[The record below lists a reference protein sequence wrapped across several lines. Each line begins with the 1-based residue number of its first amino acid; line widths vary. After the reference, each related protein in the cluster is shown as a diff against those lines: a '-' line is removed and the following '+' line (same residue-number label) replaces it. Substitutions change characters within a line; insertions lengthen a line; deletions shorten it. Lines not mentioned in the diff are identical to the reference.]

1 MRHFLKIYII
11 AIAVL
16 LSSCRELPDYLVGD
30 NTVARV
36 GREELTT
43 LEISQAVP
51 KNLTGSDSIAF
62 VKLYI
67 DKWLIRQLKIEE
79 ANQLFSSSE
88 KDIEKLVEDYRQ
100 SLLMN
105 KVDQYYVEQQM
116 SNDFT
121 DDDIASYYNTHKSD
135 FTLDRTL
142 VKGRILRFDA
152 SYRQSKRLKEQ
163 MLKAASSTTDDKTFT
178 DICEKNG
185 FLLIDNRSEWI
196 NFTDFLANLPT
207 TKSQD
212 YSSLLDKMGI
222 QEMKVN
228 DACYFFDFTSVCRT
242 GNVAPLELVAD
253 NIRRILI
260 TQRRSEIIKALEEEI
275 ITKAMSEGHAKLYGE
290 GENISTYK
298 SGAQP
303 ASAEEINTIDS
314 TSTANSVAKTA
325 KEDKT
330 EPNNE

>member
-1 MRHFLKIYII
+1 MRHIWKIYLLTV
-11 AIAVL
+11 AISMA
-16 LSSCRELPDYLVGD
+16 SCRELPDYLVGD

-36 GREELTT
+36 GRQELSTM
-43 LEISQAVP
+43 EISQAVP
-51 KNLTGSDSIAF
+51 SNLTGDDSLAF

-79 ANQLFSSSE
+79 ADQLFSSSE
-88 KDIEKLVEDYRQ
+88 KSIEKLVEDYRQ
-100 SLLMN
+100 SLLMS

-121 DDDIASYYNTHKSD
+121 DADIAEYYNTHKSD

-152 SYRQSKRLKEQ
+152 SYRQSKKLKEQ
-163 MLKAASSTTDDKTFT
+163 MLKAASSATDEKTFA

-185 FLLIDNRSEWI
+185 FLLIDNRSEWV

-212 YSSLLDKMGI
+212 YTSLLDKMGI
-222 QEMKVN
+222 QEMKAN
-228 DACYFFDFTSVCRT
+228 DACYYFDFTSVCRK
-242 GNVAPLELVAD
+242 GNVAPLEVVAD

-260 TQRRSEIIKALEEEI
+260 TQRRSEIIKSHEEEI
-275 ITKAMSEGHAKLYGE
+275 ISKAMQEGHARLYGD
-290 GENISTYK
+290 GEKISTYK
-298 SGAQP
+298 AAAQTAEQSTATPDKESETASTTAP
-303 ASAEEINTIDS
+303 ASTPNPANQEE
-314 TSTANSVAKTA
+314 
-325 KEDKT
+325 
-330 EPNNE
+330 

>member
-1 MRHFLKIYII
+1 
-11 AIAVL
+11 
-16 LSSCRELPDYLVGD
+16 
-30 NTVARV
+30 
-36 GREELTT
+36 
-43 LEISQAVP
+43 
-51 KNLTGSDSIAF
+51 
-62 VKLYI
+62 
-67 DKWLIRQLKIEE
+67 
-79 ANQLFSSSE
+79 
-88 KDIEKLVEDYRQ
+88 
-100 SLLMN
+100 MN

-121 DDDIASYYNTHKSD
+121 DEDILAYYNTHKSD

-212 YSSLLDKMGI
+212 YSSVLDKLGI
-222 QEMKVN
+222 QEMKAN
-228 DACYFFDFTSVCRT
+228 DACYYFDFTSVCRK

-260 TQRRSEIIKALEEEI
+260 TQRRSEIIKAHEDEI
-275 ITKAMSEGHAKLYGE
+275 VSKAMGEGHARLYGE

-298 SGAQP
+298 SFSQPSTLDKSTSATTNSAAESPATPVEAQ
-303 ASAEEINTIDS
+303 DS
-314 TSTANSVAKTA
+314 T
-325 KEDKT
+325 
-330 EPNNE
+330 NNEQ